1 VRLDL
6 QTWLALAIGAAVVLL
21 LAAVLRWARARNRSR
36 LARRRGARAV
46 AGEEE
51 AEALLGELGYVVRE
65 RQATR
70 SWRLATSDGEIDV
83 ELRVDYVVERD
94 GRALVAE
101 VKTGQSAPSLTNA
114 ATRRQ
119 LLEYRIAYPV
129 DGALLVDVEG
139 GRVVEV
145 EFPPGAAR

>member
-1 VRLDL
+1 MRLDL
-6 QTWLALAIGAAVVLL
+6 QTWIALAIGAAVVLL
-21 LAAVLRWARARNRSR
+21 LAAVARWARARNRSR

-51 AEALLGELGYVVRE
+51 ALALLDELGYRVRE

-70 SWRLATSDGEIDV
+70 SWRLATSDGEVDV

-145 EFPPGAAR
+145 EFPPGAAS